1 MEDRKIRVAI
11 THGDTN
17 GAGYELI
24 FKLFADQALLD
35 LCTPIIYGSPKVAAF
50 HRNMLQ
56 TEANFSII
64 TKAEDARDGRV
75 NMLACV
81 DEDVKVEMGTP
92 TDISAK
98 AALKALDCALTDYSQ
113 GLYDVLLTAPVCE
126 TAIQDKGLLF
136 NGHTEYINKRMG
148 NDTKG
153 LRILM
158 SQGIRVAL
166 LTDNIPVSEIAP
178 TITEELFCNT
188 VKTLHTSMKRDF
200 RISNPRIATL
210 TLNPHAGID
219 GRPGKEET
227 EIITPA
233 MAKLTAEGI
242 QIFGPYAAD
251 DFFGKGMYKHFDSV
265 LAMYH
270 DQGSVP
276 FRAIA
281 GDNRTDYTAGL
292 PIVRTAPD
300 HTPLFDIAG
309 KGVADEQG
317 MRDALYA
324 AIDIFRNRQEYD
336 EPLEN
341 PLPKLYHE
349 KKEDGEK
356 VRFTIPKKRSATD
369 ENEDISTKNE

>member
-1 MEDRKIRVAI
+1 MEDGKIRVAI

-17 GAGYELI
+17 GTGYELI
-24 FKLFADQALLD
+24 FKLFADQALLE

-64 TKAEDARDGRV
+64 NNAEDAKDGRV

-92 TDISAK
+92 TEVSVNASKK
-98 AALKALDCALTDYSQ
+98 AFNCALSDYDK
-113 GLYDVLLTAPVCE
+113 GLFDVLLSAPVCE
-126 TAIQDKGLLF
+126 TAKPSNDKGL
-136 NGHTEYINKRMG
+136 T
-148 NDTKG
+148 
-153 LRILM
+153 ILM
-158 SQGIRVAL
+158 SHGIRVAL
-166 LTDNIPVSEIAP
+166 LTGNIPVSDIAAS
-178 TITEELFCNT
+178 ITEEKIIDT
-188 VKTLHTSMKRDF
+188 VKLLHTSLKRDF
-200 RISNPRIATL
+200 RISNPRIAL
-210 TLNPHAGID
+210 LSLNPQAGKD
-219 GRPGKEET
+219 GQQGKEET
-227 EIITPA
+227 EIIIPA
-233 MAKLTAEGI
+233 IKSLNDSGM
-242 QIFGPYAAD
+242 QVFGPYSAD
-251 DFFGKGMYKHFDSV
+251 DFFGKAMYNHFDTV

-281 GDNRTDYTAGL
+281 GDDRIEYTAGL
-292 PIVRTAPD
+292 PLVCTAPD

-309 KGVADEQG
+309 KGMADEQG

-324 AIDIFRNRQEYD
+324 AIDIYRNRQEYD

-356 VRFTIPKKRSATD
+356 VRFTIPKKRSAQD
-369 ENEDISTKNE
+369 ENEEI